1 MQEPSTFEIRPV
13 LAPRRARRNRL
24 AVLLPLIAL
33 AGIAVVGLTGTP
45 SDPTTADIPTATQ
58 LESTSP
64 SPPTAS
70 EAPYPTEALGLTV
83 HRLDDVQLA
92 RLNRGDVVAIEGW
105 YLPLA
110 VTGCPS
116 GVPSQES
123 PPPAVTPGFDPWAY
137 CERSGVLYA
146 ARPAADGRLVAP
158 PTAEERGASN
168 GPEAVSASLLHGV
181 RLPTSLE
188 AVHPD
193 PMQVVV
199 LGHFVET
206 SSACMLLGACPSEL
220 VVDYLAWVP
229 DDPTG

>member
-1 MQEPSTFEIRPV
+1 MHEPSAFEIRPV

-33 AGIAVVGLTGTP
+33 AGIAVVGLTGTR
-45 SDPTTADIPTATQ
+45 SNPTTADLPAATQ

-64 SPPTAS
+64 SSPTAS
-70 EAPYPTEALGLTV
+70 EAPYPTQALGLTV

-110 VTGCPS
+110 TTNCPA
-116 GVPSQES
+116 GVPSQQS
-123 PPPAVTPGFDPWAY
+123 PPPRILPGFDPWAY

-146 ARPAADGRLVAP
+146 VSPGPDGQLVAP
-158 PTAEERGASN
+158 SATDHEGT

-181 RLPTSLE
+181 RLPASLE
-188 AVHPD
+188 AVHPRA
-193 PMQVVV
+193 MEVVV

-220 VVDYLAWVP
+220 VVDYLAWAP
-229 DDPTG
+229 DGPTS